1 MVDDPHQPSI
11 ESAAQINQLIIDLW
25 MATERSGPR
34 YEDFDLSSQQ
44 HALLDAIIKDPRVG
58 SQELAETLGVSKG
71 AVSQQLAKLEQDD
84 FIVRERDERDGRK
97 QVLRLGSRGIEYDTS
112 VRGYEAFLLERYTTR
127 LSPHDVDDIV
137 LALTKLKSAFEQ

>member
-44 HALLDAIIKDPRVG
+44 HALLDAIIKAPRVG
-58 SQELAETLGVSKG
+58 SQELAETLGVTKG
-71 AVSQQLAKLEQDD
+71 AVSQQLAKLEQDE

-112 VRGYEAFLLERYTTR
+112 VRGYETFLLERYTTR
-127 LSPHDVDDIV
+127 LSPQDVDDIV